1 MRVLVTGATGF
12 LGRRVVRD
20 LLQRR
25 HEVRCLVHTP
35 GRERLFDHN
44 EVEVHYGNVTDAHSL
59 PPAMEGAESVVHL
72 AAIIREGRGV
82 TFQSLNHQGT
92 ATAVAAAQAAGVREF
107 IQLSALGAAPDP
119 AYRYLYSK
127 WQAERA
133 VIESGLNWTVLRP
146 SLLFGEGDEFLN
158 AIAGLVRLG
167 PVTPVLGR
175 GSNRLQPVAADDVAR
190 CVGLA
195 VGQRE
200 VQGRILQLG
209 GPDQLTY
216 NEIVRE
222 VARAM
227 GLRRR
232 LLHLPVWPARLM
244 AGVMGAAMPH
254 PPITAEQLRML
265 ELRNVTDHN
274 RLESDFG
281 FAPRP
286 LRGNIGYVNAVTA
299 ADGRRML
306 LGRPMRRE
314 LRDH

>member
-1 MRVLVTGATGF
+1 MLVLVTGATGF

-44 EVEVHYGNVTDAHSL
+44 EVEVHYGNVTDLHSL
-59 PPAMEGAESVVHL
+59 EPAMQGVECVVHL
-72 AAIIREGRGV
+72 AAIIREARRL
-82 TFQSLNHQGT
+82 TFPSLNHQGT
-92 ATAVAAAQAAGVREF
+92 ATVRTAAWQAGVRQ
-107 IQLSALGAAPDP
+107 IIYLSAIGAAPDP

-127 WQAERA
+127 WQGERA

-146 SLLFGEGDEFLN
+146 SLMFGEGDEFLN
-158 AIAGLVRLG
+158 ALAGLARLG
-167 PVTPVLGR
+167 PVTPVLGS
-175 GSNRLQPVAADDVAR
+175 GNTRLQPVSVDDVAR
-190 CVGLA
+190 CVGLS
-195 VGQRE
+195 VGERE
-200 VQGRILQLG
+200 VQGRVLQLG
-209 GPDQLTY
+209 GPHQLTY
-216 NEIVRE
+216 NEIAGE
-222 VARAM
+222 VALAM

-244 AGVMGAAMPH
+244 AGTLGAVMRH
-254 PPITAEQLRML
+254 PPITKEQLRML

-281 FAPRP
+281 LTPRP

-299 ADGRRML
+299 GDGLRML
-306 LGRPMRRE
+306 LGKPMRRE